1 MSQSPMPRLILET
14 LLPHLRVAAAYAHQI
29 QTQIATHPEKEGYDN
44 FFATALSDAD
54 LSIQTFVEVLLLGYF
69 PTIRFYGEEHEQTY
83 NTKYFRSIE
92 LGPQDDYLVTL
103 DPIDGTR
110 FYLDGHSNYQ
120 IILGVLN
127 RDEFEAALAISPG
140 QNTYYYGLRGQGTF
154 QGTLADDLDNCHRLQ
169 ITPTGETIVLGWG
182 MEALAPQLREQYQVI
197 SVANSYSKEI
207 EIPSFSSI
215 FSGEIVGSVNRA
227 GQFIDSAALAFLA
240 QEAGCI
246 VTTLDGNPPPPLYAC
261 DNYRRTG
268 LITAATETVHQH
280 ILQAIQAAQL
290 TQTS

>member
-1 MSQSPMPRLILET
+1 MSQSPTPRLILET
-14 LLPHLRVAAAYAHQI
+14 LLPHLKVAAAYAHQI
-29 QTQIATHPEKEGYDN
+29 QAQIATHPEKEGYDN

-69 PTIRFYGEEHEQTY
+69 PTIRFYGEEYEQTY

-140 QNTYYYGLRGQGTF
+140 RGTYYYGLRGQGTF
-154 QGTLADDLDNCHRLQ
+154 QGALTDNLDDCRPVHIEPATQ
-169 ITPTGETIVLGWG
+169 TIVLGWG
-182 MEALAPQLREQYQVI
+182 MEALAPHLREHYHVVD
-197 SVANSYSKEI
+197 VANSYSQET

-215 FSGEIVGSVNRA
+215 FSGDIVGSVNRA
-227 GQFIDSAALAFLA
+227 GQFIDSAALAFLS

-246 VTTLDGNPPPPLYAC
+246 VTTLNGTPPPPLYAC
-261 DNYRRTG
+261 ENYRRTG

-290 TQTS
+290 PQAL